1 MMMPSKNRVIGRYP
15 TGIDRECIVVFLFVI
30 EAFQCSGRFK
40 LNLAE
45 PRLKG

>member
-1 MMMPSKNRVIGRYP
+1 MTPSKNRATKRYP
-15 TGIDRECIVVFLFVI
+15 RGIGRECIVVFLFII